1 VPERLCELYGCLLTE
16 MTVCFYR
23 LFPWLLPDIN
33 PWSD

>member
-1 VPERLCELYGCLLTE
+1 MTCELWECLIAE
-16 MTVCFYR
+16 AVVCFYR